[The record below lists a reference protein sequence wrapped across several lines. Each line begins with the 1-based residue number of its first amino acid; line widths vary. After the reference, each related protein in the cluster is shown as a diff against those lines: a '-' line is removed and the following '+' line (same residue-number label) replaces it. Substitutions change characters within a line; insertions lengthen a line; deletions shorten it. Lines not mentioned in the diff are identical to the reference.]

1 MPAKRILFR
10 SAARERVLKGATTLA
25 DAVRVTLGPKSK
37 CVLIEKKWGQPLVCN
52 DGVTIV
58 KEIELEDPEENLGAR
73 MLREAA
79 ERTGDVVGDGTTT
92 STLLAHAIFADGLR
106 NLAAGASAVDLKR
119 GLDRGL
125 ATAVAAIRNIS
136 QPVASRTEKAQ
147 VATISAHN
155 DTTLGDFVAQAMD
168 RVGSEGVVT
177 VEEAKGTETSIDVVD
192 GMRFDRGLL
201 SPYFVTDTERQQAI
215 LENPLIL
222 LYESKIA
229 GLKEFLPFL
238 EAMLPVRRPLLV
250 IAESV
255 EAEALATLVVN
266 RLRGVLDCAAVKAPG
281 YGDRRKEMMQDMAIL
296 TGGTFISSDLG
307 ISLDAVKAADLGS
320 AARVVVD
327 RDATT
332 IIGGRGE
339 KAAILARCDD
349 LRRDIKEATSDYD
362 REKLAERLARLS
374 GGVAIIRVGARTEAE
389 LKSRK
394 EALDD
399 AISATRAAIAE
410 GLVPG
415 GGVALLRAT
424 PALDEEELHC
434 DGDERTGL
442 RILKHALEVPART
455 IAENSAA
462 DGGVVVGE
470 IRRHRGGYGYDAARG
485 IYCDLVA
492 AGIVD
497 PTKVVRVAL
506 ENAVSVA
513 GTLLLTEATLTE
525 VPEPATGGSQALSPA
540 EHML

>member
-1 MPAKRILFR
+1 MPAKRILFQ
-10 SAARERVLKGATTLA
+10 SAARERVLKGATALA

-37 CVLIEKKWGQPLVCN
+37 CVLIERKWGQPLVCN

-58 KEIELEDPEENLGAR
+58 KEIDLQDPEENLGAH

-106 NLAAGASAVDLKR
+106 NLAAGASAVDIKR
-119 GLDRGL
+119 GLDRGV
-125 ATAVAAIRNIS
+125 ATAVTAIKALSR
-136 QPVASRTEKAQ
+136 PVASRKEKAQ

-155 DTTLGDFVAQAMD
+155 DPALGDFVAEAMD

-192 GMRFDRGLL
+192 GMQFDRGLL
-201 SPYFVTDTERQQAI
+201 SPYFVTDPERQQAI
-215 LENPLIL
+215 LEAPLIL
-222 LYESKIA
+222 LYEGKIA
-229 GLKEFLPFL
+229 SLKEFLPFL
-238 EAMLPVRRPLLV
+238 EALLAVRRPLLV
-250 IAESV
+250 VAESV
-255 EAEALATLVVN
+255 EAEALATLVIN
-266 RLRGVLDCAAVKAPG
+266 RLRGVLECAAVKAPG

-296 TGGTFISSDLG
+296 TGGRFISGDLG
-307 ISLDAVKAADLGS
+307 ITLDAVKAADLGA
-320 AARVVVD
+320 AARVIVE

-332 IIGGRGE
+332 IIGGRGD
-339 KAAILARCDD
+339 KAAIQARCDEI
-349 LRRDIKEATSDYD
+349 RRHIKDTTSDYD
-362 REKLAERLARLS
+362 REKLEERLARLA
-374 GGVAIIRVGARTEAE
+374 GGVAIIRVGAPTEAE

-410 GLVPG
+410 GIVPG
-415 GGVALLRAT
+415 GGVALLRT
-424 PALDEEELHC
+424 IPALEAEEARS

-462 DGGVVVGE
+462 DGGVVIGE
-470 IRRHRGGYGYDAARG
+470 IRRHTGSLGYDAARG
-485 IYCDLVA
+485 VYCDLLE

-497 PTKVVRVAL
+497 PTKVVRVGL

-525 VPEPATGGSQALSPA
+525 LKEEPAGEPHPELAGRL
-540 EHML
+540 

>member
-1 MPAKRILFR
+1 MPFKRILFR
-10 SAARERVLKGATTLA
+10 SEARERVLKGAAALA

-37 CVLIEKKWGQPLVCN
+37 CVLIGKAWGQPLVCN

-58 KEIELEDPEENLGAR
+58 KEIDLEDPEENLGAH

-92 STLLAHAIFADGLR
+92 ATLLAHAIFADGLR

-125 ATAVAAIRNIS
+125 AVAVAAIHKLS
-136 QPVASRTEKAQ
+136 KPVATRTEKAQ

-155 DTTLGDFVAQAMD
+155 DPALGDFVAQAMD

-192 GMRFDRGLL
+192 GMQFDRGLL
-201 SPYFVTDTERQQAI
+201 SPYFITDADRQQAI
-215 LENPLIL
+215 LDNPLIL
-222 LYESKIA
+222 LYEGKIA

-238 EAMLPVRRPLLV
+238 ESMLAVRRPLVV

-255 EAEALATLVVN
+255 EAEALATLVIN

-296 TGGTFISSDLG
+296 TGGRFISTDLG
-307 ISLDAVKAADLGS
+307 ITLDAVKAADLGS
-320 AARVVVD
+320 ANRIVVE

-332 IIGGRGE
+332 IIGGRGD
-339 KAAILARCDD
+339 KAAIEARCEEI
-349 LRRDIKEATSDYD
+349 RRQIKETTSDYD
-362 REKLAERLARLS
+362 REKLEERLARLS
-374 GGVAIIRVGARTEAE
+374 GGVAIIRVGAPTEAE

-399 AISATRAAIAE
+399 AISASRAAIAE
-410 GLVPG
+410 GIVPG
-415 GGVALLRAT
+415 GGVALLRAV
-424 PALDEEELHC
+424 PALEAEEQLC

-442 RILKHALEVPART
+442 RILAHALEVPART

-462 DGGVVVGE
+462 DGGVVVDE
-470 IRRHRGGYGYDAARG
+470 IRRGTGGHGYDAARG
-485 IYCDLVA
+485 LYCDLTE

-525 VPEPATGGSQALSPA
+525 IKEEPSSERHPELAGRL
-540 EHML
+540 